1 MSNIQQQ
8 TPSAVA
14 PGGDAV
20 PVTQTYDF
28 PDWLQKDEMTSLRQ
42 MLALGARPGMLS
54 FALGQPGAEFFP
66 RESYA
71 EAVVELMKKDPL
83 ALQYGVPFQ
92 PLKRHIVRLMLE
104 RGVACDERQVF
115 LTSGAQQGVSLLA
128 GLFLERGRQL
138 ITEETTYPGLPIIV
152 RPYQPEFLTVPSDP
166 ETGMDVEAL
175 AALLESGVNPAFI
188 YTMSDGH
195 NPLGTSMTL
204 AKRERLVD
212 LARRHRVPV
221 IEDDVYGFLFYG
233 DAPQPALR
241 ALDADWVFYLGSFSK
256 MLGPS
261 LRTGWMIVP
270 EALMSRLSV
279 IKDMSDIDTCTISQR
294 AITVYLESGQ
304 FAGQL
309 ASVRCEY
316 RERRDIMLRALETH
330 FPPGTKFSV
339 PGSGV
344 FIWVELP
351 GEVDTTELFRVA
363 VEREQVAFFPGAGF
377 CIEENRR
384 ASRCMRMNFTNCARE
399 QIEDGIMRLARVINS
414 PAG

>member
-1 MSNIQQQ
+1 
-8 TPSAVA
+8 
-14 PGGDAV
+14 
-20 PVTQTYDF
+20 
-28 PDWLQKDEMTSLRQ
+28 
-42 MLALGARPGMLS
+42 
-54 FALGQPGAEFFP
+54 
-66 RESYA
+66 
-71 EAVVELMKKDPL
+71 
-83 ALQYGVPFQ
+83 
-92 PLKRHIVRLMLE
+92 
-104 RGVACDERQVF
+104 
-115 LTSGAQQGVSLLA
+115 VSLLA
-128 GLFLERGRQL
+128 RLFLERGRQV
-138 ITEETTYPGLPIIV
+138 IIEETTYPGLPIIV
-152 RPYQPEFLTVPSDP
+152 RPYQPEFLTVPSDS
-166 ETGMDVEAL
+166 ETGMDVDTL

-195 NPLGTSMTL
+195 NPLGTSMNL
-204 AKRERLVD
+204 AKRERLVN
-212 LARRHRVPV
+212 LARRHRVPI

-233 DAPQPALR
+233 DKPEPALR

-294 AITVYLESGQ
+294 AITVYLESGR
-304 FAGQL
+304 FGEQL

-330 FPPGTKFSV
+330 FPPGTKWSV

-351 GEVDTTELFRVA
+351 GEVDTTELFRAA

-399 QIEDGIMRLARVINS
+399 QIEDGIMRLGRVINQQ
-414 PAG
+414 AT